1 MREPIRLKHGI
12 KSSITNLK
20 NVIKKYLAFY
30 TTPSLLEFVSTDR
43 ETIYKSTLYTDV
55 DLVTYFEQ
63 T

>member
-1 MREPIRLKHGI
+1 MREPIRLKHGR
-12 KSSITNLK
+12 KSSVTNLK

-30 TTPSLLEFVSTDR
+30 TTLSLLEFVSTDR

>member
-1 MREPIRLKHGI
+1 MREPIRLKYGR
-12 KSSITNLK
+12 KSSVTNQK